1 MQMISA
7 PRSDRH
13 LGSVVSGTLVG
24 AALVA
29 VGLGFAFLVFET
41 PLLSRLVPAVGS
53 GSTGFAGPIFIWVL
67 ALVACACLS
76 LAGTNRLAATVASVR
91 TRAIGRTP
99 VVRMLSSLP
108 ADVMVATDVMP
119 NSGRPIP
126 ELVVGPFGV
135 AVVHELGPRD
145 AIRRVGNTWE
155 ARTREGWM
163 PTEYPLERVNR
174 DVERV
179 RRWLT
184 ESDLDFVVR
193 VYGALVTTDATI
205 ARSPLCAVLAPDQ
218 IPAWF
223 EALPRQRS
231 LTAGRRNH
239 LLARV
244 RGAAVPRRG

>member
-1 MQMISA
+1 
-7 PRSDRH
+7 
-13 LGSVVSGTLVG
+13 
-24 AALVA
+24 
-29 VGLGFAFLVFET
+29 
-41 PLLSRLVPAVGS
+41 
-53 GSTGFAGPIFIWVL
+53 
-67 ALVACACLS
+67 
-76 LAGTNRLAATVASVR
+76 
-91 TRAIGRTP
+91 
-99 VVRMLSSLP
+99 
-108 ADVMVATDVMP
+108 
-119 NSGRPIP
+119 
-126 ELVVGPFGV
+126 
-135 AVVHELGPRD
+135 
-145 AIRRVGNTWE
+145 
-155 ARTREGWM
+155 M

-205 ARSPLCAVLAPDQ
+205 ARSPLCAVLAPEQ

-244 RGAAVPRRG
+244 RGAVVPRRG